1 MCGRGKLT
9 PLERN
14 GGKHRESAFTLTEVV
29 VASSLLIVAIVPIL
43 RALTAAHLNSVIIE
57 RKTRSLSLAQAQ
69 LDEIKARSI
78 YNYSDSFA
86 LTDEV
91 LEGSYLADI
100 TDSSIS
106 PDLLRQIVISVGYD
120 TDEDSQLDEDEI
132 HVTLDTY
139 IARRW

>member
-1 MCGRGKLT
+1 MPSK
-9 PLERN
+9 PAN
-14 GGKHRESAFTLTEVV
+14 HRQRKSAFTLTEVV

-69 LDEIKARSI
+69 LDEVKARSI

-86 LTDEV
+86 ATDEV

-106 PDLLRQIVISVGYD
+106 SNLRRIVISVGHD
-120 TDEDSQLDEDEI
+120 TNEDSQLEADET

-139 IARRW
+139 IAKRW

>member
-1 MCGRGKLT
+1 MCRKLI
-9 PLERN
+9 LS
-14 GGKHRESAFTLTEVV
+14 KQADHRQKKSAFTLTEVV

-86 LTDEV
+86 VSDEV
-91 LEGSYLADI
+91 LEGAYLADI
-100 TDSSIS
+100 TDSSVDS
-106 PDLLRQIVISVGYD
+106 NLREIVISIGHD
-120 TDEDSQLDEDEI
+120 TDEDSQLEEDEI

>member
-1 MCGRGKLT
+1 MCRKLI
-9 PLERN
+9 PS
-14 GGKHRESAFTLTEVV
+14 KYVHHRRRKSAFTLTEVV

-86 LTDEV
+86 ATDEV

-106 PDLLRQIVISVGYD
+106 SNLRQITISVGHV
-120 TDEDSQLDEDEI
+120 TDEDSQLEADET
-132 HVTLDTY
+132 HVILDTY
-139 IARRW
+139 IAKRW

>member
-14 GGKHRESAFTLTEVV
+14 SGKHRESAFTLTEVV

-43 RALTAAHLNSVIIE
+43 RALTAAHLNSIIIE
-57 RKTRSLSLAQAQ
+57 RKTRCLSLAQAQ

-78 YNYSDSFA
+78 YSYSDSFA
-86 LTDEV
+86 ATDEV

-106 PDLLRQIVISVGYD
+106 SNLRRIVISVGHD
-120 TDEDSQLDEDEI
+120 TNEDSQLEADET

-139 IARRW
+139 IAKRW